1 MFDDIRS
8 QKGILLPVS
17 PHARYLEFDID
28 QSQGLSAALSKL
40 GAIQLEDT
48 YIIGFSSLL
57 VESYGKNVAGLRVY
71 PDFGNPEIV
80 IPSSQAAL
88 WVCIRGQDRGR
99 IAIQSWELVDLLKPV
114 FKLARLVDGFTYDT
128 GRDLTGYE
136 DGTENPVGQDAV
148 NAAIVQ
154 NSSSGMDGSSY
165 VAVQQWLHDFDAFYA
180 MSVAEQDDIIGRHR
194 SNNEEFDAPDS
205 AHVKRTAQES
215 FSPEAFIVRRSLPW
229 SNKDGNGLMF
239 IAFGSSFDAFE
250 SQMNRMIGLDD
261 TIYDGL
267 FSFTR
272 PITGGYYWCPPVNR
286 GGCLDLS
293 VLETD

>member
-1 MFDDIRS
+1 MFDDTCS

-17 PHARYLEFDID
+17 LHARYLEFDID
-28 QSQGLSAALSKL
+28 QSDGVPAALSKL
-40 GAIQLEDT
+40 GDIKLEDT
-48 YIIGFSSLL
+48 YIIGLGVLL
-57 VESYGKNVAGLRVY
+57 VEITGKNVSGLRAY
-71 PDFGNPEIV
+71 PDFGNPEVV

-88 WVCIRGQDRGR
+88 WICIRGQDRGR
-99 IAIQSWELVDLLKPV
+99 VAIQSWEMTDLLKPG
-114 FKLARLVDGFTYDT
+114 FKLARQVDGFTYDT

-154 NSSSGMDGSSY
+154 KSKSGLDGSSF
-165 VAVQQWLHDFDAFYA
+165 VAVQQWLHDFDAFNA
-180 MSVAEQDDIIGRHR
+180 MTGVEQDDIIGRHR
-194 SNNEEFDAPDS
+194 ESNEEFDAPDS

-215 FSPEAFIVRRSLPW
+215 FSPEAFVVRRSLPW
-229 SNKDGNGLMF
+229 SDAGGNGLMF

-261 TIYDGL
+261 NIYDGL

-286 GGCLDLS
+286 EGCLDLRY
-293 VLETD
+293 